1 MSSYI
6 SVKPSQ
12 IRSELEKLE
21 ETHKQNN
28 QLRAS
33 LFNLIVYVQKNEK
46 LPLFLELVDQIVQ
59 HFPCRVI
66 FIEENPESS
75 ESYLD
80 ARISAKMIHV
90 GDAPNVVCDK
100 IYLSTSKDNCEQI
113 QHLIL
118 EHTLVDL
125 PIYLL
130 WGKDPTCSHPL
141 FPSLKHMA
149 KRLIFHSECSNN
161 LQELSQKL
169 LSNVITDNWEIADLN
184 WVYLEEWREVIKAV
198 FNSQLSLEDLQQT
211 TEVNIDFCATPS
223 EYFCHNHFQVH
234 YLHSWLAA
242 QLGWK
247 FVSYKDQQ
255 IKKDIAYSFGE
266 ERVHVQISEE
276 QCGIKAS
283 PGTILSIQIKT
294 KNKKIF
300 TFKADT
306 DDEMIHINII
316 DEEKP
321 NKPYNTSLMKSK
333 WQVYLTK
340 EICYKET
347 SKHYKQMLQILS
359 TMDGLV

>member
-12 IRSELEKLE
+12 IRHELEKLE

-46 LPLFLELVDQIVQ
+46 LPYFVELVDQIVQ

-66 FIEENPESS
+66 FIEEDPKSTEL
-75 ESYLD
+75 YLN
-80 ARISAKMIHV
+80 AHIAAKMINA
-90 GDAPNVVCDK
+90 GDNPNVVCDK
-100 IYLSTSKDNCEQI
+100 IYLSTSKDNHEQI
-113 QHLIL
+113 EHLIL

-125 PIYLL
+125 PVYLL
-130 WGKDPTCSHPL
+130 WGQDPTCTHPL

-169 LSNVITDNWEIADLN
+169 LTNVIKHDWEVADLN
-184 WVYLEEWREVIKAV
+184 WMYLEEWREVLKAI
-198 FNSQLSLEDLQQT
+198 FNNPQSLQDLQQT
-211 TEVNIDFCATPS
+211 TEVNIQFCAS
-223 EYFCHNHFQVH
+223 SNKYFGHNHFQVH
-234 YLHSWLAA
+234 YLHGWLAA
-242 QLGWK
+242 QLGWE
-247 FVSYKDQQ
+247 FISYNDHEV
-255 IKKDIAYSFGE
+255 KKDIIYAHE
-266 ERVHVQISEE
+266 KEPIHVQVSEE
-276 QCGIKAS
+276 QCGLKAS
-283 PGTILSIQIKT
+283 PGTIMSIQIKT
-294 KNKKIF
+294 KNKKKF
-300 TFKADT
+300 TFNNNAKDQV
-306 DDEMIHINII
+306 IHIEIV
-316 DEEKP
+316 DEEKA

-333 WQVYLTK
+333 WQVYLSK

-347 SKHYKQMLQILS
+347 SKHYEKMLKILS